1 MSKKIKKTKKPKK
14 TVSRKRKVVAPAQP
28 GAMAIIPYSEIAK
41 PETYQGKYTL
51 IPTLFNER
59 QIMSIIAPT
68 PKNII
73 KQRPGKGGGKWDYV
87 PGWWFKKKAN
97 FVFGFSHDFDILGE
111 RVDGDFITV
120 KGKLTVRNP
129 KTGAVIASKSDYGSA
144 AIKYCKGC
152 KHTPEN
158 YLDIGNDF
166 KAAQTDC
173 FKRCMVQFG
182 FAMDVYGTGEMHDN
196 DIPVQGDPNDEPQ
209 GPTDAHGKVVET
221 AGIQPETEQIMKIC
235 KDLGATS
242 GPQIFAGIKKVTG
255 YDLKS
260 WALTPTQA
268 KDILSKMLAYK
279 HQKQNGK

>member
-1 MSKKIKKTKKPKK
+1 MSKKTKKTKVSKK
-14 TVSRKRKVVAPAQP
+14 TVSPKRRVVKQSQP
-28 GAMAIIPYSEIAK
+28 GVMAIIPYSEIQK
-41 PETYQGKYTL
+41 PEMYQGKYTL

-59 QIMSIIAPT
+59 QIANIIAPT

-97 FVFGFSHDFDILGE
+97 FVFGFSHDFEIIGE

-129 KTGAVIASKSDYGSA
+129 KTGAIIASKMDYGSA
-144 AIKYCKGC
+144 QVKKLKSGGF
-152 KHTPEN
+152 
-158 YLDIGNDF
+158 LDIGNDF
-166 KAAQTDC
+166 KAAQTDA

-196 DIPVQGDPNDEPQ
+196 GLEVAGAPSDEPS
-209 GPTDAHGKVVET
+209 GPTDATGKVVET
-221 AGIQPETEQIMKIC
+221 AGIQPETDQIMKVC
-235 KDLGATS
+235 KELGAS
-242 GPQIFAGIKKVTG
+242 NGAQIFAGVKKVTG